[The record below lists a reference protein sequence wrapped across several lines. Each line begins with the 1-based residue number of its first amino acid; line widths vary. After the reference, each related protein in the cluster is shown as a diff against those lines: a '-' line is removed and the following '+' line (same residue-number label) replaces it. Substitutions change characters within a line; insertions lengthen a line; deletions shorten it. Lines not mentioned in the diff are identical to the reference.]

1 MRCINAV
8 DSFGE
13 HPQVMNGAS
22 DLLVEL
28 FGEKGKHAGS
38 SVGVSSL
45 PIGTPIEIDMV
56 VEVKQ

>member
-1 MRCINAV
+1 MINAV

-22 DLLVEL
+22 DLLVDIL
-28 FGEKGKHAGS
+28 VDVGKHTRS
-38 SVGVSSL
+38 SMGVSSL

-56 VEVKQ
+56 VEINNE